1 MGEVSQASGSKG
13 LGCSTC
19 LNDSDTDLYGRVV
32 FRAAGERDVGRALV
46 AIHVFEHDNRFEG
59 GFDQLAV
66 SIRPSGWHGSPHVT
80 PETSLLKVIGSY

>member
-1 MGEVSQASGSKG
+1 MIALDAEASQFSLMGEVSQASGSKG

-46 AIHVFEHDNRFEG
+46 AIHVFEHDDRFGER
-59 GFDQLAV
+59 FR
-66 SIRPSGWHGSPHVT
+66 SISSVEPT
-80 PETSLLKVIGSY
+80 IGL